1 MDKNRLHKLDVG
13 AEQNP
18 PLLFTN
24 PFCYEP
30 HPWVKLAAEEVSR
43 YLYSKEEWK
52 EEISRG
58 KMFGV
63 LVVKEHE
70 KWNGENEE
78 GIYFIAAFSGQLGGE
93 CEVDYFVPPIYNVM
107 TSRYFQEEQRRIEGL
122 FEQKEERKMRS
133 EALQNWLFE
142 QYQCKNAKGEEKT
155 VMQIFKDYYA
165 AHTLKTENIERN
177 AQKHHIPS
185 GTGECCAPKLLQYAY
200 MHHLEPICMGE
211 WWLGDSPKNEVRH
224 EGVFY
229 PACHNKCR
237 PILSFMLQGLTL
249 EESKTEHENKQLI
262 AACKVLHN
270 TEDYVVI
277 DKPSGLLSVPGRT
290 DDTSV
295 RDWFISQYDEKMYY
309 PVHRLDQ
316 DTSGILII
324 AKNQSAYKSLQ
335 QQFVCH
341 TVKKTYTALLDG
353 EIEAEEGTISLP
365 LRPDFDDRPRQMVD
379 WEHGKRAVTGW
390 RVLERKKGITRVEF
404 YPQTGRTHQ
413 LRLHAAHRDGFN
425 APIIGDRLYGKQTES
440 TRLCLHAS
448 KIEFEDIPS
457 GERISIQS
465 KAPF

>member
-1 MDKNRLHKLDVG
+1 MG
-13 AEQNP
+13 AELNP

-30 HPWVKLAAEEVSR
+30 HPWVKQAAEEVVD
-43 YLYSKEEWK
+43 YLRSVEEWQ

-63 LVVKEHE
+63 LVVREQ
-70 KWNGENEE
+70 EE
-78 GIYFIAAFSGQLGGE
+78 CQQKHDGNIYFLAAFSGFLNGE
-93 CEVDYFVPPIYNVM
+93 NDMAYFVPPIYNLM
-107 TSRYFQEEQRRIEGL
+107 TSKYFQEEQTRIESL
-122 FEQKEERKMRS
+122 IEQKQERKNRS
-133 EALQNWLFE
+133 EALQDWLFE
-142 QYQCKNAKGEEKT
+142 QYICRNARGDEQS

-165 AHTLKTENIERN
+165 AHTLKTENLERN

-185 GTGECCAPKLLQYAY
+185 GTGECCAPKLLQYAFL
-200 MHHLEPICMGE
+200 HHLEPLCMGE
-211 WWLGDSPKNEVRH
+211 WWLGNSPKNEVRH

-237 PILSFMLQGLTL
+237 PILSFMLQGVRM
-249 EESKTEHENKQLI
+249 EESKTERENKKLI
-262 AACKVLHN
+262 AACQVLRD

-290 DDTSV
+290 DVASV
-295 RDWFISQYDEKMYY
+295 RDWFVSRYDKNTYY

-324 AKNQSAYKSLQ
+324 AKNENAYKLLQ

-353 EIEAEEGTISLP
+353 EVEVDEGTISLP

-379 WEHGKRAVTGW
+379 WEHGKRAVTDW
-390 RVLERKKGITRVEF
+390 CVLERKEGITCVAF
-404 YPQTGRTHQ
+404 YPHTGRTHQ
-413 LRLHAAHRDGFN
+413 LRMHAAHQDGLN

-448 KIEFEDIPS
+448 MIEFDDIPS
-457 GERISIQS
+457 GERICIQS
-465 KAPF
+465 QAPF

>member
-1 MDKNRLHKLDVG
+1 MKNRLHILNVG
-13 AEQNP
+13 AELNP

-30 HPWVKLAAEEVSR
+30 HPLVKQAAEEVVN
-43 YLYSKEEWK
+43 YLRSVEEWQ

-63 LVVKEHE
+63 LVVRKQ
-70 KWNGENEE
+70 EE
-78 GIYFIAAFSGQLGGE
+78 CQQKHDGNIYFLAAFSGFLNGE
-93 CEVDYFVPPIYNVM
+93 NDMAYFVPPIYNLM
-107 TSRYFQEEQRRIEGL
+107 TSKYFQEEQTRIESL
-122 FEQKEERKMRS
+122 IEQKQERKNRS
-133 EALQNWLFE
+133 EALQDWLFE
-142 QYQCKNAKGEEKT
+142 QYQCRNARGDEQS

-165 AHTLKTENIERN
+165 AHTLKTENMERN

-185 GTGECCAPKLLQYAY
+185 GTGECCAPKLLQYAFL
-200 MHHLEPICMGE
+200 HHLEPLCMGE
-211 WWLGDSPKNEVRH
+211 WWLGNSPKNEVRH

-237 PILSFMLQGLTL
+237 PILSFMLQGVTM
-249 EESKTEHENKQLI
+249 EESKTERENKKLI
-262 AACKVLHN
+262 DACRVLRD

-290 DDTSV
+290 DDASV
-295 RDWFISQYDEKMYY
+295 RYWFVSRYDENTYY

-324 AKNQSAYKSLQ
+324 AKNETAYQLLQ

-353 EIEAEEGTISLP
+353 EVEVDEGTISLP

-379 WEHGKRAVTGW
+379 WEHGKRAVTDW
-390 RVLERKKGITRVEF
+390 RVLERKEGITRVAF
-404 YPQTGRTHQ
+404 YPHTGRTHQ
-413 LRLHAAHRDGFN
+413 LRMHAAHQDGLN
-425 APIIGDRLYGKQTES
+425 APIVGDRLYGKQTES

-448 KIEFEDIPS
+448 MIEFNDIPS
-457 GERISIQS
+457 GDRICIQS
-465 KAPF
+465 QAPF